1 VRIDI
6 DNWCHDRVAIDIG
19 WRDMERYLCSF
30 PWRIHDPVLLL
41 RLRSFEERSQMS
53 GSEEVTRARSGVRTE
68 DELSSK
74 ADLEVEGRG

>member
-1 VRIDI
+1 
-6 DNWCHDRVAIDIG
+6 
-19 WRDMERYLCSF
+19 M
-30 PWRIHDPVLLL
+30 LLP

-53 GSEEVTRARSGVRTE
+53 GSEEVTSARSVVRTE